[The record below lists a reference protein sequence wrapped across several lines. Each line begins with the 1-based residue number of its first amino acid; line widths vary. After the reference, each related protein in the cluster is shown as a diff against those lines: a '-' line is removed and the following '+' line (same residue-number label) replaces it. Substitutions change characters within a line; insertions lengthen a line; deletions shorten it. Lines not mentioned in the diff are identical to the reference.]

1 MAISHLTRILR
12 GGTLQAHPTVLWDVG
27 CWLDNAYR
35 VSAVMVLIGLVGCGS
50 HGGSDGGP
58 SPASAGQGGSSLPP
72 RVIVSSLQK
81 TVLKNKPLKFE
92 ATVTGAAEGVA
103 WSVEGG
109 AANGSVDATGTYTA
123 PPVVPDAPVI
133 VRATSLADSRG
144 TGTAT
149 IRVVVG
155 GEALTA
161 TPNRALSP
169 SGSTANTFSG
179 GQRSVAISGSTVYM
193 VWNDNHTGDD
203 DVYLSV
209 SQDRG
214 VTIGA
219 PIRVNDDATTAPQLA
234 PSVAVDGSG
243 RAVIAWLDA
252 RWNLD
257 PTYDVYVATATVDT
271 TGAVTVGKNQRVTAV
286 GTNENRD
293 PSVALALDRSGNA
306 YLAWGDGTNGDTD
319 VLLTKGSRLQSG
331 QFNFAPPVRVHENF
345 SSDQSRPALAV
356 DTAGNV
362 VVAWDDLQPI
372 VDQDVYWRRG
382 RFNAA
387 GAIEWTTPT
396 EVRVNLQTDG
406 DQISPSVAMDQNGVA
421 YVAWGQQVGLER
433 RKLYFAK
440 SGSTDMTVTANTE
453 VLPAVDAD
461 QNFPSLVV
469 RDDDVVCDVDVVP
482 CVEVTITFA
491 DNRGCPTCGFDPL
504 NPKGTG
510 PTDVYLVR
518 SVNAG
523 VTFGAS
529 VPVNDDQL
537 ALALHGR
544 ASVAVDDVGRAYAV
558 WTDARNGS
566 SQAQAFMARVE

>member
-1 MAISHLTRILR
+1 MAKK
-12 GGTLQAHPTVLWDVG
+12 GTLTL
-27 CWLDNAYR
+27 
-35 VSAVMVLIGLVGCGS
+35 
-50 HGGSDGGP
+50 
-58 SPASAGQGGSSLPP
+58 
-72 RVIVSSLQK
+72 
-81 TVLKNKPLKFE
+81 T
-92 ATVTGAAEGVA
+92 ATVTGAEGGVT

-109 AANGSVDATGTYTA
+109 SANGSVDAGGTYTA
-123 PPVVPDAPVI
+123 PAVVPDAQVI
-133 VRATSLADSRG
+133 VRATSVADSRG
-144 TGTAT
+144 TATAT
-149 IRVVVG
+149 VRVVVG
-155 GEALTA
+155 GEALTVN
-161 TPNRALSP
+161 PNRALSP

-179 GQRSVAISGSTVYM
+179 GQRSVAIAGSTVYM

-286 GTNENRD
+286 GTNEDRD

-306 YLAWGDGTNGDTD
+306 YLAWGDGTSGDTD
-319 VLLTKGSRLQSG
+319 VLLTKGSRLPSG
-331 QFNFAPPVRVHENF
+331 QFNFAPPVKVHENYF
-345 SSDQSRPALAV
+345 SDQSRPALAV

-362 VVAWDDLQPI
+362 VVAWNDRQPL

-382 RFNAA
+382 QFDAT
-387 GAIEWTTPT
+387 GAIKWPAA

-406 DQISPSVAMDQNGVA
+406 DQVSPSVAVDQDGVA

-440 SGSTDMTVTANTE
+440 SGLPDQNGYLDMTVTANTE

-469 RDDDVVCDVDVVP
+469 RGD
-482 CVEVTITFA
+482 EVTIAFA
-491 DNRGCPTCGFDPL
+491 DNRGCPACGFDPF

-518 SVNAG
+518 SVDGGA
-523 VTFGAS
+523 TFGPS
-529 VPVNDDQL
+529 LPVNDDQS

-544 ASVAVDDVGRAYAV
+544 ASVAVDDVGRAYVV